1 MNGLD
6 LPDEPYVREQTAKFK
21 IRIHLASGY
30 TIETTSAFD
39 DELEDEE
46 VLRHLQSEVTLP
58 RPAWVRIGHAVCF
71 SQAVSAIEI
80 EAY

>member
-21 IRIHLASGY
+21 IRIHLANGH
-30 TIETTSAFD
+30 TIETEDSF
-39 DELEDEE
+39 DEE
-46 VLRHLQSEVTLP
+46 LDDIDVLRHLESVVTLP
-58 RPAWVRIGHAVCF
+58 RPAWVRIANAVCF